1 MCVSIV
7 SRHFKWFQGMK
18 QHHDSLGTSSRE
30 SGPFSPNGLR
40 FHQDKKRKKSESPG
54 GTRKRK
60 SKWGPD
66 TASTSALFRLKIRS
80 ATSAYVK
87 VEVMTHLNL
96 EILSDG

>member
-1 MCVSIV
+1 
-7 SRHFKWFQGMK
+7 MK

-30 SGPFSPNGLR
+30 SPDFRHL
-40 FHQDKKRKKSESPG
+40 HQEKKRKKSESPG

-66 TASTSALFRLKIRS
+66 TVSTLALFRLRIRS
-80 ATSAYVK
+80 KTSACIM

-96 EILSDG
+96 EI